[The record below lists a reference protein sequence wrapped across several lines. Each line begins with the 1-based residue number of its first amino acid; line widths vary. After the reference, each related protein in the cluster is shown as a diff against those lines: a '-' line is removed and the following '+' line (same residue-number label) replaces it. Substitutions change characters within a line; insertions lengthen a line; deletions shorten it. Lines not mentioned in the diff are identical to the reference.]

1 MPLERWIQVCIGMM
15 GIQPSEFYNMSIA
28 EITLAIDGFKEYNTG
43 KQSST
48 MNKDELAELMQRYPD
63 N

>member
-1 MPLERWIQVCIGMM
+1 M
-15 GIQPSEFYNMSIA
+15 GIQPSEFYSMSIA

-43 KQSST
+43 KQSSA
-48 MNKDELAELMQRYPD
+48 MDRDDLKDLMERYPD

>member
-1 MPLERWIQVCIGMM
+1 
-15 GIQPSEFYNMSIA
+15 MSIA